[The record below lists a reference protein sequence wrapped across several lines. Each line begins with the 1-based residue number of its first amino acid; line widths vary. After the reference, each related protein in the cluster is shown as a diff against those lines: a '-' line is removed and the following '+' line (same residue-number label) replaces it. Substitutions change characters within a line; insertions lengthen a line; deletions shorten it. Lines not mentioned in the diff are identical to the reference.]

1 MTTQHKRKSIS
12 NFDWCDE
19 AMELAGY
26 YFPFRP
32 AIQIQEVTH
41 KGLKMGFKV
50 YIDGKKHPKAYG
62 CHYSYMT
69 PFHAVQSAIKNQ

>member
-1 MTTQHKRKSIS
+1 MTQQKSKKS
-12 NFDWCDE
+12 TANFDWHGE
-19 AMELAGY
+19 VMELAGY

-32 AIQIQEVTH
+32 IIQIQEVTY
-41 KGLKMGFKV
+41 KGLRMGFKV
-50 YIDGKKHPKAYG
+50 YIDGKKYPKEYG